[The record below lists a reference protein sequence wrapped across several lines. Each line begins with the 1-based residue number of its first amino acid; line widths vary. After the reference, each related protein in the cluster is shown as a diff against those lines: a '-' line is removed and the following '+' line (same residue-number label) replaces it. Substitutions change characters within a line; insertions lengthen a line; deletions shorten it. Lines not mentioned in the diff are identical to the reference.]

1 MRTLSIKKWSANPIV
16 SFEYMSKRAAQSKVV
31 RMMVS
36 DVGQKRDQKYPQT
49 VQ

>member
-1 MRTLSIKKWSANPIV
+1 MRTLSIKNWPANPIV

-36 DVGQKRDQKYPQT
+36 DLGEEKGIAHPQNGR
-49 VQ
+49 

>member
-36 DVGQKRDQKYPQT
+36 DLRDEKGIAHPQNGR
-49 VQ
+49 